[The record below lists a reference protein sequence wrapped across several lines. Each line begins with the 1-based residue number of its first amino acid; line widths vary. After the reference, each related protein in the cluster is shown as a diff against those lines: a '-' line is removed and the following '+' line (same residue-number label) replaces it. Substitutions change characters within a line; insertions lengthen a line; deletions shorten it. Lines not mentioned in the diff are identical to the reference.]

1 MTDNSYASGVTGNGA
16 KPLFWVSRKAAR
28 IALVALHV
36 AAFVSVLVELL
47 WPFPEDTH
55 AVERIHAL
63 DFPASYAIY
72 GFVSCVLLVLVGR
85 VLRRMVMRGEDY
97 YRENR

>member
-1 MTDNSYASGVTGNGA
+1 MMNEVGGPAVAGDREG
-16 KPLFWVSRKAAR
+16 PLFWVSRKAAR
-28 IALVALHV
+28 IALTALHI
-36 AAFVSVLVELL
+36 AAFVAVVVELL
-47 WPFPEDTH
+47 WPFPDDAH

-85 VLRRMVMRGEDY
+85 VLRRLVMRDEDY
-97 YRENR
+97 YREDR

>member
-1 MTDNSYASGVTGNGA
+1 MTNEARGPGA
-16 KPLFWVSRKAAR
+16 GGHHEEPLFWVSRKAAR
-28 IALVALHV
+28 IALTALHI
-36 AAFVSVLVELL
+36 AAFVAVVVELL
-47 WPFPEDTH
+47 WPFPDDAH

-85 VLRRMVMRGEDY
+85 VLRRLVMRDENY
-97 YRENR
+97 YRENG